1 VTDIDHLTPEI
12 KWSFYVVSK
21 MGFGSIPI
29 VLYFCGFFSSGC
41 HGYNRLERCV
51 MNNLKSRM
59 VLFILLVFPAAG
71 IAQDDSLD
79 HDDILNIKVCLVDR
93 SQVCLNGTDYPN
105 CKSVGIEGLDRI
117 LEDKFL
123 VSLQISPQYVFYNKS
138 EGLKRLFYDIKSYM
152 NEYDNKNFN
161 VDYSGRKSILLIIQN
176 DYPDDE
182 KILIKRHKCATPLKE
197 PAKEYITQTP
207 VTLRHRE
214 RWFNHQNAL
223 FFHPE
228 YKCKFEIAAMNRNKK
243 WIIHFMQ

>member
-1 VTDIDHLTPEI
+1 
-12 KWSFYVVSK
+12 
-21 MGFGSIPI
+21 
-29 VLYFCGFFSSGC
+29 
-41 HGYNRLERCV
+41 

-117 LEDKFL
+117 L
-123 VSLQISPQYVFYNKS
+123 
-138 EGLKRLFYDIKSYM
+138 DI
-152 NEYDNKNFN
+152 
-161 VDYSGRKSILLIIQN
+161 DYSGRKSILLIVQN

-182 KILIKRHKCATPLKE
+182 KILIKRHKCATPLNE
-197 PAKEYITQTP
+197 PTKEYITQTP
-207 VTLRHRE
+207 VTLRHKE